1 MNRIDKDTRYWVI
14 RPGIEAKCFENFYH
28 DGCVALGW
36 ERIGNIV
43 LKDKYISMDSIKELV
58 TMEYGDIL
66 QENRNVREFNR
77 KIGDIASKIYKFIY
91 EVKVGD
97 IILTPGES
105 EVLMGKI
112 IGEPEII
119 SNKYNVNPES
129 EDEKLIGQLN
139 KVRKVQWLKRIDKKL
154 LEPNIKLCL
163 RVVHGISCITQE
175 QVITE
180 INRTIYSFYE
190 YNNLTHSI
198 YRVRNQKEV
207 DFEKY
212 AVFIACLKDVYD
224 IFCEEQKE
232 KLVIKTNVQSPGPIE
247 LIGGNNLINK
257 ITLAVRFILKNDD
270 QSLKQLGNK
279 SNELR
284 KLKEK
289 SYGNVKDDE
298 YKDYDFPAGGTY

>member
-1 MNRIDKDTRYWVI
+1 MNIIDKNTRYWVI

-36 ERIGNIV
+36 DRIGNIV
-43 LKDKYISMDSIKELV
+43 LNDNYISMDSIKELV
-58 TMEYGDIL
+58 TIEYGDIL
-66 QENRNVREFNR
+66 QKNRSVKEINR

-91 EVKVGD
+91 EVKIGD
-97 IILTPGES
+97 IILTPGEN

-112 IGEPEII
+112 IGDPEII
-119 SNKYNVNPES
+119 LNKYNVNQES
-129 EDEKLIGQLN
+129 DDEKLIGQLN
-139 KVRKVQWLKRIDKKL
+139 KMRKVQWLERVEKKS
-154 LEPNIKLCL
+154 LEPNIQLCL
-163 RVVHGISCITQE
+163 RVVHGISRITQE

-190 YNNLTHSI
+190 YENLTHSI

-224 IFCEEQKE
+224 IFCEDKKE

-247 LIGGNNLINK
+247 LIGGNDLINK
-257 ITLAVRFILKNDD
+257 ITLAVKFILKNDI
-270 QSLKQLGNK
+270 QSL
-279 SNELR
+279 S
-284 KLKEK
+284 KLKSKNKELENLKKK
-289 SYGNVKDDE
+289 SYGNVDDND
-298 YKDYDFPAGGTY
+298 YKDYDFPAGGIY